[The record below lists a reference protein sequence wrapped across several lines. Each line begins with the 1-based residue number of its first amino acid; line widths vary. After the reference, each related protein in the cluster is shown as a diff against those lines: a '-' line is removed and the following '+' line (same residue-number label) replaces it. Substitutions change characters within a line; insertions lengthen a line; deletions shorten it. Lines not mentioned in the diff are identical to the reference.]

1 MNKSAL
7 AAPSKPQLLGFL
19 LMLVFLAVGLGYGY
33 YHKQREMA
41 VTRAQN
47 ELAAIANLKV
57 NQIVNWRQ
65 ERQSQ
70 GNAIAGNPLIVNQI
84 RQFLAEP
91 SALQNR
97 QDLEKWLTALR
108 SEYGFRTVS
117 VYDAAGK
124 GHLIEPPSR
133 SFSNIGSDEMFLPAL
148 HSKSAIFS
156 DLHRGQ
162 VDRNTHLSIWI
173 PIGKKPELDEPAD
186 GILILQIEP
195 GRFLYPL
202 IQTWPTLSST
212 AETLLLRREGEEVL
226 YLNDL
231 MHRTNAAMVL
241 RMPINRPNYPAGQA
255 VMGREGVVE
264 GVDYR
269 GVSVLAAMRQIP
281 NTGWSLVAKVD
292 QEEILAPIR
301 AYAWIAVFIVAMIVL
316 AAVMGV
322 LAFWRKR
329 ELLETRQRLAL
340 QKQIET
346 ILRVAK
352 IGLDIVDPQYNVL
365 FVDSAKQ
372 EKLGPVGARKCY
384 EYFQRCDGPC
394 PGCGVTKAL
403 ESGQTVVVDRQVK
416 NEGRYEQI
424 TTIPIEEPAGERVFY
439 EVVLDITE
447 RKRVEDALRESEAQ
461 YRTILY
467 TAMDGF
473 WLVDMEG
480 RLLAVNEA
488 YCRLSGYD
496 QDSLLKM
503 RIHDLEA
510 LEAAADALAHFERI
524 RTLGQD
530 RFETKHRRKDGS
542 IYDVEVSVQYRPEG
556 AGQMYAFIRDIT
568 AKKQAE
574 EALQESEKRFLA
586 FMHHLPAAAF
596 IKDADGRTMFANQY
610 LADLFGFKN
619 WECKTTTELVGGAI
633 GQQMVESDRKVFE
646 QGTLKIEETISDF
659 QGVGRTFETIKFPIF
674 MQGKP
679 ALLGGI
685 SRDITERK
693 QAAERLRDSET
704 KYRRLVDNCPDTLYI
719 FSEQKGGVF
728 YSRQVENLLGYSI
741 DYLYSHPLVWSQS
754 IHPDD
759 LASVRQVLNN
769 EAQCKPFALEY
780 RLRDAQGNWRWIYD
794 RSIARYQQ
802 NGDTLIEGL
811 ATDITER
818 KRMEAENTRLEAQ
831 LRQSQKQ
838 EAIGQLAGGV
848 AHDFNNILAA
858 IMMNIGSMEQNPK
871 LDAETQESLKELLAE
886 AERAASLTRQLL
898 MFSRKSVMEMKVLDL
913 NEVVANL
920 LKMLGRLIGEH
931 VTLRFERASGLPLVE
946 ADQGMME
953 QVFMNLAVNA
963 RDAMPSGGRL
973 AISLKIVPVGAEGI
987 KGKAEVLP
995 GTFVCLAVQDTGCGM
1010 DQATLNKI
1018 FEPFFTT
1025 KEVGKG
1031 TGLGLATVY
1040 GIAALH
1046 KGWVEVESEV
1056 GQGTT
1061 FRVFLPQRMQGTSE
1075 PDQTM
1080 KRELFR
1086 GQETILLVED
1096 NDAVRRMSVRG
1107 LKSLG
1112 YQVLEADNGLAGLK
1126 LWQEQQGQ
1134 IDLLLTDMVMP
1145 EGLTG
1150 LALAEKLKAE
1160 KPNLKVII
1168 CSGYNEEMSGQT
1180 MAELKG
1186 IQFLQKPYSVALLS
1200 KKIRE
1205 CLDGA

>member
-33 YHKQREMA
+33 YHKQRHLA

-57 NQIVNWRQ
+57 SQVVNWRQ

-70 GNAIAGNPLIVNQI
+70 GNAIAGNPLIVNQV

-91 SALQNR
+91 AAPQKR
-97 QDLEKWLTALR
+97 QDLETWLTALR

-124 GHLIEPPSR
+124 CHLMVPPSS
-133 SFSNIGSDEMFLPAL
+133 SFSNMRSDEMFLRAL
-148 HSKSAIFS
+148 HSKSAIIS

-162 VDRNTHLSIWI
+162 VDRSTHLSIWI
-173 PIGKKPELDEPAD
+173 PIGKKPELDAPAD
-186 GILILQIEP
+186 GILNLQIDP
-195 GRFLYPL
+195 SRFLYPL

-212 AETLLLRREGEEVL
+212 AETLLLRREGEDVL
-226 YLNDL
+226 YLNNL
-231 MHRTNAAMVL
+231 MQRTNAAMAL
-241 RMPINRPNYPAGQA
+241 RLPINRPNFPAGQA
-255 VMGREGVVE
+255 AMGREGVME

-269 GVSVLAAMRQIP
+269 GVSVLAAMRRIP
-281 NTGWSLVAKVD
+281 NTGWALVAKVD

-301 AYAWIAVFIVAMIVL
+301 AYAWIAVFITAMVVL
-316 AAVMGV
+316 AAVMGT
-322 LAFWRKR
+322 LALWRKR
-329 ELLETRQRLAL
+329 ELLENRQRLAL

-352 IGLDIVDPQYNVL
+352 IGLDIVDPQYHVL
-365 FVDSAKQ
+365 FVDAAKQ

-384 EYFQRCDGPC
+384 EYFQKGDAPC

-403 ESGQTVVVDRQVK
+403 ESGQTVVFDRQVI
-416 NEGRYEQI
+416 NEDRYEQV
-424 TTIPIEEPAGERVFY
+424 TLIPIEEPTGERVFY

-447 RKRVEDALRESEAQ
+447 RKRVEDALREREAQ
-461 YRTILY
+461 YRTILH

-488 YCRLSGYD
+488 YCRLSGYE
-496 QDSLLKM
+496 QESLLKM
-503 RIHDLEA
+503 RIRDLEL
-510 LEAAADALAHFERI
+510 LETSADTLAHVEKI

-542 IYDVEVSVQYRPEG
+542 TFQVEVSVQYRPEG
-556 AGQMYAFIRDIT
+556 GGQMYAFIRDIT

-574 EALQESEKRFLA
+574 EALLESEKRFLA

-596 IKDADGRTMFANQY
+596 IKDPDGRTLFANQY

-619 WECKTTTELVGGAI
+619 WECKTTTELVGGTI
-633 GQQMVESDRKVFE
+633 GQQMVESDRKAFE
-646 QGTLKIEETISDF
+646 QGPLKLEETVLDF

-719 FSEQKGGVF
+719 FSEQKGGIF

-741 DYLYSHPLVWSQS
+741 DYLYSHPLVWSES

-759 LASVRQVLNN
+759 LANVRQVFN
-769 EAQCKPFALEY
+769 EAASCKPFMLEY

-802 NGDTLIEGL
+802 NGDTFIEGL

-818 KRMEAENTRLEAQ
+818 KRMEAENARLEAQ

-858 IMMNIGSMEQNPK
+858 MMMNIGSLEQNPN

-898 MFSRKSVMEMKVLDL
+898 LFSRKSVMEKKVLDL

-931 VTLRFERASGLPLVE
+931 VSLRFERANGLPWVE
-946 ADQGMME
+946 ADQGMIE
-953 QVFMNLAVNA
+953 QVLMNLAVNA
-963 RDAMPSGGRL
+963 RDAMPNGGRL
-973 AISLKIVPVGAEGI
+973 AISLKIVPIGAEGI
-987 KGKAEVLP
+987 KGQADVLP
-995 GTFVCLAVQDTGCGM
+995 GTFICLAVQDTGCGM
-1010 DQATLNKI
+1010 DQATQNKI

-1061 FRVFLPQRMQGTSE
+1061 FRVYLPQRMQGIAE
-1075 PDQTM
+1075 PDQTV

-1107 LKSLG
+1107 LKGLG
-1112 YQVLEADNGLAGLK
+1112 YQVLEAHNGLAGLK
-1126 LWQEQQGQ
+1126 LWQEHPGQ
-1134 IDLLLTDMVMP
+1134 INLLLTDMVMP

-1150 LALAEKLKAE
+1150 LALAEQLKAE

-1168 CSGYNEEMSGQT
+1168 CSGYNEDMSGQT
-1180 MAELKG
+1180 TAELKG
-1186 IQFLQKPYSVALLS
+1186 IQYLQKPYSVALLS
-1200 KKIRE
+1200 KKVRE